1 MNIFFR
7 SCLDYFDSIP
17 LLNSDSE
24 NERKE
29 RRRRV
34 MSVTQQ
40 RAKAELNLE
49 NFSKK

>member
-24 NERKE
+24 SEKGKGKE
-29 RRRRV
+29 
-34 MSVTQQ
+34 SDEWYT
-40 RAKAELNLE
+40 AKGQG
-49 NFSKK
+49 